1 MKKIVIFEKNSNE
14 PLPDNYKLYLDSFI
28 CNCILDGDCRLSN
41 LVYDY
46 TKDYDISKRPFSFSD
61 FYVDYVDNNDEFFPY
76 EVVRMDF
83 SSEYPDITDA
93 FIRGV
98 KNKVFYAKEIGLP
111 VVTTLDTISNKS
123 EEMYLATL

>member
-1 MKKIVIFEKNSNE
+1 MKIVVIFEKNPNQ

-41 LVYDY
+41 LIYDY
-46 TKDYDISKRPFSFSD
+46 TKNYDFSKRPFVFSD

-76 EVVRMDF
+76 EVIRMDF
-83 SSEYPDITDA
+83 SSEYPDIANA

-111 VVTTLDTISNKS
+111 VVTTLENALNKS